1 MSPVAASL
9 PPIRLTIPGNYWDSQ
24 IYSGDLILFGL
35 DGSILTLD
43 WTRLIGSMPLPDD
56 LRMVAEAALLGS
68 ARFYSP
74 EVLRVIQ
81 DPEVQPIIVA
91 KFARLEALTRQMTV
105 DIAGFDRKAD
115 NPFPFPHN
123 DSEFHYGSLY
133 VGARSGVFRVSSASV
148 HAQRNT
154 LRKLTD
160 APTLDIAAKYA
171 AIAVAAGSDG
181 LLEIQTKSRGDQTTV
196 RVAPNACSTCEWT
209 YASLVG
215 SDNCHKLFVAAF
227 ALVREDSADP
237 RNRRKIRR
245 FEGVLTNEQLF
256 GEGSGDTAGAIQ
268 WGAKDK
274 LYQYRNGRFDVVRNS
289 SNGTTSFQ
297 RLGSR
302 DTSANFELSQFVA
315 VRVAP
320 FGSVLEFDD
329 RLEVLLNSGNVLT
342 LPGEPV
348 NWRVYPRSMNYLNH
362 LHVIYE
368 DRIEIIAVTSDYFVR
383 PDARMFGTEA
393 ISRDEHIGQRQ

>member
-1 MSPVAASL
+1 MPLVAASL
-9 PPIRLTIPGNYWDSQ
+9 PPIRITIPGSYWDSQ
-24 IYSGDLILFGL
+24 IYSGDLILFDL
-35 DGSILTLD
+35 DGSIVSVD
-43 WTRLIGSMPLPDD
+43 WTRLVGSIVLPDD

-91 KFARLEALTRQMTV
+91 KFARLEELTRDMTV
-105 DIAGFDRKAD
+105 NLAGIERRAD
-115 NPFPFPHN
+115 NRFPFPHN

-133 VGARSGVFRVSSASV
+133 VGARSGVFQVNSASV
-148 HAQRNT
+148 NARLNSPK
-154 LRKLTD
+154 KLTD
-160 APTLDIAAKYA
+160 VPTLDIAAKHA
-171 AIAVAAGSDG
+171 AVAVAAGSDG
-181 LLEIQTKSRGDQTTV
+181 LLEIRTKARGDEHAV

-215 SDNCHKLFVAAF
+215 SDHGHKLFVAAF
-227 ALVREDSADP
+227 TLVREDSSDP

-245 FEGVLTNEQLF
+245 FDGVVTNEQLF
-256 GEGSGDTAGAIQ
+256 GKADDATETIQ
-268 WGAKDK
+268 WGAKDR
-274 LYQYRNGRFDVVRNS
+274 LYQYRDGRFDVVRNS

-297 RLGSR
+297 RLGHQG
-302 DTSANFELSQFVA
+302 TTAKFELSQFVA

-329 RLEVLLNSGNVLT
+329 RLEVLLNSGNVIT
-342 LPGEPV
+342 LLGEPV

-368 DRIEIIAVTSDYFVR
+368 DRIEIIAITSDYFVR

-393 ISRDEHIGQRQ
+393 ISRDERLG

>member
-1 MSPVAASL
+1 MSVVAASL
-9 PPIRLTIPGNYWDSQ
+9 PPIRITIPGNYWDSQ
-24 IYSGDLILFGL
+24 IYSGDLVLFDL
-35 DGSILTLD
+35 DGSIVTVD
-43 WTRLIGSMPLPDD
+43 WTRLVGSIALPDD
-56 LRMVAEAALLGS
+56 LRIVADAALLGS
-68 ARFYSP
+68 ARFYDP

-91 KFARLEALTRQMTV
+91 KFARLEQLTREMTV
-105 DIAGFDRKAD
+105 DVTGLERQAD

-123 DSEFHYGSLY
+123 DSEFHYGSLF
-133 VGARSGVFRVSSASV
+133 VGARSGVFQVTSASV
-148 HAQRNT
+148 RAHRDT
-154 LRKLTD
+154 LKKLTD
-160 APTLDIAAKYA
+160 VATLDIAAKHS

-181 LLEIQTKSRGDQTTV
+181 LLEIQIKGPKKQHTT
-196 RVAPNACSTCEWT
+196 RVASNPCNTCEWT

-215 SDNCHKLFVAAF
+215 SDHAHKLFVAAF
-227 ALVREDSADP
+227 TLVREDSTDP

-256 GEGSGDTAGAIQ
+256 GKVAAAPDTIQ
-268 WGAKDK
+268 WGAKDR
-274 LYQYRNGRFDVVRNS
+274 LYQYRNGHFDVLRNS

-297 RLGSR
+297 NLGVR
-302 DTSANFELSQFVA
+302 DTTTKFELSKFVA

-329 RLEVLLNSGNVLT
+329 RLEVLLNSGRVLT

-393 ISRDEHIGQRQ
+393 ISRDERNG